1 MCGELLEYT
10 RENIWMVL
18 PTSVVFAI
26 ILAFYLGY
34 RGLTFAFVTICIASV
49 IFFLG
54 ISIAY
59 QVHPPRAQQS
69 LKNGDVGLRLT
80 DKPPR

>member
-1 MCGELLEYT
+1 
-10 RENIWMVL
+10 MVL
-18 PTSVVFAI
+18 PASLVFAI
-26 ILAFYLGY
+26 ILAFYIGY
-34 RGLTFAFVTICIASV
+34 RGLTFAFVTIGIASV

-59 QVHPPRAQQS
+59 HVHPPRAQQS
-69 LKNGDVGLRLT
+69 SKNGDIGLRLK